1 MLRTGR
7 STAAM
12 KPGHKGYQLRRVVL
26 LSVACCSLGFA
37 QVVSPASAPADQPYQ
52 FSTSVKMVVLQT
64 TVLNNKGSFVRGLRR
79 SSFAVYED
87 ARKQTIKLF
96 THNDSPVAIGLVVD
110 NSGSMRRKHAAV
122 LAAAKAFA
130 RASNQRDELFII
142 NFNDQVKL
150 GLPNKQ
156 LFSAKARELER
167 ALPPTAGGGKTA
179 LYDALEMALTHI
191 HELKQDRKALILI
204 SDGGDNAS
212 SHTLEQVVSDAT
224 NSDVVIY
231 TIGIFGKDVEETNPA
246 FMKQIALVTGGEAFL
261 PARATQAASNTK
273 KIART
278 IRNEYTLGYS
288 PDTEGAPGQFRA
300 IRVSVKSS
308 RRRETLVARTRS
320 GYTPQLAQAA
330 GVASGK

>member
-1 MLRTGR
+1 
-7 STAAM
+7 M
-12 KPGHKGYQLRRVVL
+12 KPGHKGYQLLRLVTL
-26 LSVACCSLGFA
+26 GLAFCSLEYG
-37 QVVSPASAPADQPYQ
+37 QGVSPSAIPADQPYQ
-52 FSTSVKMVVLQT
+52 FSTSVQMVVLQT

-130 RASNQRDELFII
+130 RASNQKDELFII
-142 NFNDQVKL
+142 NFNEQIKF
-150 GLPNKQ
+150 GLPNRQ
-156 LFSAKARELER
+156 LYSANARELER

-179 LYDALEMALTHI
+179 LFDALETALGHM

-212 SHTLEQVVSDAT
+212 SHTLEQVVADAT

-231 TIGIFGKDVEETNPA
+231 TIGIFGKDTEETNPA
-246 FMKQIALVTGGEAFL
+246 FMKRIAELTGGEAFL
-261 PARATQAASNTK
+261 PVRATQAASNTK

-288 PDTEGAPGQFRA
+288 PNNEAAPGQFRA
-300 IRVSVKSS
+300 IRVSVTSPRK
-308 RRRETLVARTRS
+308 REILVARTRS
-320 GYTPQLAQAA
+320 GYTPQLTQSMG
-330 GVASGK
+330 GVAGK